1 MKQNF
6 AGHELIWHEAKNGD
20 NAFVMLEAFTIDLVI
35 CNAVL
40 GRADGIDTLSK
51 IKREYPSIPV
61 VMLSEHDNVR
71 NAVEAL
77 RRGASNYVVKTVT
90 SKELVDVVLELLH
103 GSKVNS
109 LSRAKKSKAEN
120 VAITN
125 TNEAYIL
132 STSLFFLQVLKT
144 IDLVAPT
151 NYAVVLYGESG
162 SGKEAFA
169 REIHRRS
176 PRASQAFHSIDC
188 GTLSSELARSV
199 LFGYEQG
206 AFTGAAK
213 QQKGA
218 FEIASNGTLFLDEI
232 TNLGLDVQASLL
244 RVIQEKKVRRIGGN
258 EEIPIDVRIVVA
270 SNIRL
275 IDAVNARTFRT
286 DLFHRFNEFEL
297 NILPIRER
305 KDDILFYAEHFLFKT
320 NEELHKKVS
329 HFSPAV
335 ILDMLSYNWPGNLR
349 ELRNVIRRAV
359 LMTEDDVIS
368 DLALPI
374 RELHPPSVLSVVEKR
389 TSAGEGVQ
397 QVEQEYRSILSVLQ
411 QNGFNKRNAA
421 KVLNIDVKSL
431 ATRLDAFAKMKGFK
445 LEF

>member
-1 MKQNF
+1 M
-6 AGHELIWHEAKNGD
+6 
-20 NAFVMLEAFTIDLVI
+20 
-35 CNAVL
+35 
-40 GRADGIDTLSK
+40 
-51 IKREYPSIPV
+51 PV
-61 VMLSEHDNVR
+61 VMQSEHYNVR
-71 NAVEAL
+71 NAVDAL
-77 RRGASNYVVKTVT
+77 RRGASNYIVKTVA
-90 SKELVDVVLELLH
+90 SGQLVEVVMELLRDNEP
-103 GSKVNS
+103 K
-109 LSRAKKSKAEN
+109 LALPAKKNKAESIAT
-120 VAITN
+120 VP
-125 TNEAYIL
+125 EGYVL
-132 STSLFFLQVLKT
+132 SSSLFFLQVLKT

-151 NYAVVLYGESG
+151 NYSVVLYGESG

-176 PRASQAFHSIDC
+176 RRASHAFHAIDC

-275 IDAVNARTFRT
+275 IDAVKTHTFRT
-286 DLFHRFNEFEL
+286 DLFHRFNEFAL

-305 KDDILFYAEHFLFKT
+305 KDDILFYAEHFLAKT
-320 NEELHKKVS
+320 NEELHKNVS

-335 ILDMLSYNWPGNLR
+335 VLDMLSYHWPGNLR

-359 LMTEDDVIS
+359 LMSEDDVIS
-368 DLALPI
+368 DLSLPGQH
-374 RELHPPSVLSVVEKR
+374 LPLVLPMEGKTIAVQEVV
-389 TSAGEGVQ
+389 VQ
-397 QVEQEYRSILSVLQ
+397 AEQVYRSIVSVLQ

-431 ATRLDAFAKMKGFK
+431 AMRLEAFAKIKGFK
-445 LEF
+445 LKF